1 MSLDPHKSVL
11 IAYRELDFCNPL
23 SPGLLDKVLAAARL
37 KPGTRTLD
45 LGCGNAAM
53 SIHLA
58 ENHGCEVD
66 AIERSPAVAAIAA
79 ERIAACAT
87 PAQIQ
92 LHNVASRDFLGAA
105 QPYEL
110 IVCAGASGIVD
121 GPPEPAAVIAALRP
135 HIAPGGF
142 LLWADGVWKR
152 EPEPA
157 FVAMMGDLAAY
168 KHHGENIAAGEAAGL
183 VPYYAATSPQE
194 DWDDFTWRMTA
205 SVEHWLA
212 AHPDAPDAASV
223 RQRSAF
229 MRAVYIAQG
238 RDTLG
243 FGLYLF
249 RAPSTANA

>member
-23 SPGLLDKVLAAARL
+23 SPQLLDKVVSAARL

-58 ENHGCEVD
+58 QTWGCEVD

-79 ERIAACAT
+79 ERIAASAA
-87 PAQIQ
+87 PGQVR
-92 LHNVASRDFLGAA
+92 LHNVSSRDFLDAA
-105 QPYEL
+105 RPYEL
-110 IVCAGASGIVD
+110 IVCAGASGVVE

-152 EPEPA
+152 EPDPM
-157 FVAMMGDLAAY
+157 FVAMMGNLAAY

-183 VPYYAATSPQE
+183 VPYYAATSPDQ

-212 AHPDAPDAASV
+212 AHPDDPDAAMV

-229 MRAVYIAQG
+229 LRAAYIAQG

-249 RAPSTANA
+249 RAP